1 MKIEKPVFIPTLFYG
16 PIISH
21 EFHGNV
27 SKDKG
32 GYRFRFTLYFKSGDK
47 YSTQRSGFPTLKEA
61 LSAKEQCHFRISN
74 EPLHSI

>member
-1 MKIEKPVFIPTLFYG
+1 MKIEKPVFNPTLFYG

-32 GYRFRFTLYFKSGDK
+32 GYRFRFTLYFKS
-47 YSTQRSGFPTLKEA
+47 F
-61 LSAKEQCHFRISN
+61 
-74 EPLHSI
+74 